1 MRVGVTGG
9 LGFIGSN
16 LTIRLLDTGHTVAV
30 IDNGS
35 TGRRENLGRY
45 IDHERLQVYE
55 ADLTDATAAVNALR
69 NLDVVYHLAANAD
82 VRDGWKHPRK
92 DHEQNVVA
100 TLNVLEGMRQHSVPR
115 IIFSSTGSVYG
126 VAEVVPTPE
135 NAPFPVQTSLYGA
148 SKLAAEGLIAAYVEG
163 GKVSATIFRFVSIL
177 GPRYS
182 HGHVVDFIRQ
192 LLRDPSTLTVL
203 GDGTQTKSY
212 LHVSDCVDAL
222 TMHLQ
227 SKQQL
232 NVYNLGVDGTI
243 TVRDSIGWITSAM
256 GISPELVFTGGAQG
270 WIGDNPLI
278 HLDISAM
285 RRNGWEPKFSIKES
299 VIETT
304 RWVLDNQWVLQPAHH

>member
-1 MRVGVTGG
+1 MHVGVTGG

-16 LTIRLLDTGHTVAV
+16 LTIRLLDTGHTVTV

-45 IDHERLQVYE
+45 IGHERLQVHQ
-55 ADLTDATAAVNALR
+55 ADLTDATAASQALR

-135 NAPFPVQTSLYGA
+135 DAPFPIQTSLYGA

-163 GKVSATIFRFVSIL
+163 GKVTATIFRFVSIL

-222 TMHLQ
+222 TMHLE
-227 SKQQL
+227 SKQRL
-232 NVYNLGVDGTI
+232 SIYNLGVDDTI

-256 GISPELVFTGGAQG
+256 GISPKLVFTGGAQG

-304 RWVLDNQWVLQPAHH
+304 RWILDNQWVLQPAHH

>member
-16 LTIRLLDTGHTVAV
+16 LTIRLLDTGHTVTV

-55 ADLTDATAAVNALR
+55 ADLTDATAAANALR

-243 TVRDSIGWITSAM
+243 TVRDSIGWITSVM

>member
-16 LTIRLLDTGHTVAV
+16 LTIRLLDTGHTVTV

-45 IDHERLQVYE
+45 IDHERLQVHE
-55 ADLTDATAAVNALR
+55 ADLTDATAAANALR

-135 NAPFPVQTSLYGA
+135 DAPFPVQTSLYGA

-304 RWVLDNQWVLQPAHH
+304 RWVLDNQWVLQPTHH

>member
-1 MRVGVTGG
+1 
-9 LGFIGSN
+9 
-16 LTIRLLDTGHTVAV
+16 
-30 IDNGS
+30 
-35 TGRRENLGRY
+35 
-45 IDHERLQVYE
+45 
-55 ADLTDATAAVNALR
+55 
-69 NLDVVYHLAANAD
+69 
-82 VRDGWKHPRK
+82 
-92 DHEQNVVA
+92 
-100 TLNVLEGMRQHSVPR
+100 
-115 IIFSSTGSVYG
+115 
-126 VAEVVPTPE
+126 
-135 NAPFPVQTSLYGA
+135 
-148 SKLAAEGLIAAYVEG
+148 
-163 GKVSATIFRFVSIL
+163 VSIL

-227 SKQQL
+227 SRQQL

-256 GISPELVFTGGAQG
+256 GISPKLVFTGGTQG

-285 RRNGWEPKFSIKES
+285 RRSGWEPKFSIKES

-304 RWVLDNQWVLQPAHH
+304 RWILDNQWVLQPAHH

>member
-16 LTIRLLDTGHTVAV
+16 LTIRLLDTGHTVTV

-45 IDHERLQVYE
+45 IDHERLQVHE
-55 ADLTDATAAVNALR
+55 ADLTDATAAANALR

-92 DHEQNVVA
+92 DHQQNVVA

-227 SKQQL
+227 SNQQL

>member
-16 LTIRLLDTGHTVAV
+16 LTIRLLDTGHTVTV

-45 IDHERLQVYE
+45 IDHERLQVHE
-55 ADLTDATAAVNALR
+55 ADLTDATAAAHALR

-227 SKQQL
+227 SNQQL

-256 GISPELVFTGGAQG
+256 GISPKLVFTGGAQG

>member
-16 LTIRLLDTGHTVAV
+16 LTIRLLDTGHTVTV

-45 IDHERLQVYE
+45 IDHERLQVHE
-55 ADLTDATAAVNALR
+55 ADLTDATAAAHALR

-227 SKQQL
+227 SNQQL

>member
-16 LTIRLLDTGHTVAV
+16 LTIRLLDTGHTVTV

-45 IDHERLQVYE
+45 IDHERLQVHE
-55 ADLTDATAAVNALR
+55 ADLTDATAAANALR

-227 SKQQL
+227 SNQQL

>member
-16 LTIRLLDTGHTVAV
+16 LTIRLLDTGHTVTV

-45 IDHERLQVYE
+45 IDHERLQVHE
-55 ADLTDATAAVNALR
+55 ADLTDATAAAHALR

-92 DHEQNVVA
+92 DHQQNVVA

-227 SKQQL
+227 SNQQL

-256 GISPELVFTGGAQG
+256 GISPKLVFTGGAQG

>member
-45 IDHERLQVYE
+45 IDHERLQVHE
-55 ADLTDATAAVNALR
+55 ADLTDATAAANALR

>member
-1 MRVGVTGG
+1 
-9 LGFIGSN
+9 L
-16 LTIRLLDTGHTVAV
+16 
-30 IDNGS
+30 
-35 TGRRENLGRY
+35 
-45 IDHERLQVYE
+45 
-55 ADLTDATAAVNALR
+55 AANALR

>member
-16 LTIRLLDTGHTVAV
+16 LTIRLLETGHAVTV

-45 IDHERLQVYE
+45 IDHERLQICA
-55 ADLTDATAAVNALR
+55 ADLTDATAAAHALR

-135 NAPFPVQTSLYGA
+135 DAPFPIQTSLYGA

-163 GKVSATIFRFVSIL
+163 GKVTATIFRFVSII

-227 SKQQL
+227 SRQQL

-256 GISPELVFTGGAQG
+256 GISPKLVFTGGTQG

-285 RRNGWEPKFSIKES
+285 RRSGWEPKFSIKES

-304 RWVLDNQWVLQPAHH
+304 RWILDNQWVLQPAHH

>member
-1 MRVGVTGG
+1 MHVGVTGG

-16 LTIRLLDTGHTVAV
+16 LTIRLLDTGHTVTV

-45 IDHERLQVYE
+45 IGHERLQIHQ
-55 ADLTDATAAVNALR
+55 ADLTDATAAAQALR

-135 NAPFPVQTSLYGA
+135 DAPFPIQTSLYGA

-163 GKVSATIFRFVSIL
+163 GKVTATIFRFVSIL

-222 TMHLQ
+222 TMHLE
-227 SKQQL
+227 SKQRL
-232 NVYNLGVDGTI
+232 SIYNLGVDDTI

-256 GISPELVFTGGAQG
+256 GISPKLVFTGGAQG

-304 RWVLDNQWVLQPAHH
+304 RWILDNQWVLQPAHH

>member
-1 MRVGVTGG
+1 
-9 LGFIGSN
+9 
-16 LTIRLLDTGHTVAV
+16 VAV

-55 ADLTDATAAVNALR
+55 ADLTDAMAAAHALR

>member
-16 LTIRLLDTGHTVAV
+16 LTIRLLDTGHTVTV

-45 IDHERLQVYE
+45 IDHERLQVHE
-55 ADLTDATAAVNALR
+55 ADLTDATAAAHALR

-135 NAPFPVQTSLYGA
+135 DAPFPVQTSLYGA